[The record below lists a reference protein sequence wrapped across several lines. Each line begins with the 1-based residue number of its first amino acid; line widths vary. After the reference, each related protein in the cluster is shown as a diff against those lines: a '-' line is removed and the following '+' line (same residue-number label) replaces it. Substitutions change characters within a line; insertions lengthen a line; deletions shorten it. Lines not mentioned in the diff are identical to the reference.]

1 MMLKRSIAAC
11 VSGFMLFA
19 AAGVSSASSVT
30 SLREAVSEAVAN
42 SPEIMADWY
51 KLKASVEEQRVARGG
66 YYPSIDLNA
75 EAGREKVDTPVRSSD
90 AYHPDSTRLTLTQM
104 LFDGFS
110 TRNEV
115 ARLDHEKLASY
126 YDFRQSSEDIAL
138 QVVQAYYDVLR
149 YRELVV
155 LAKEN
160 YIQHRLIFDDIE
172 ERVTSGLG
180 RRVDLEQASG
190 RLALSESNLLT
201 ERTNLHDV
209 TVRFHRLV
217 GIAPARSL
225 EEPDFM
231 GDLIPEARLQAL
243 EGAFQNSPQLSAAI
257 ERIRAARA
265 EMKRKK
271 SAMMPRLD
279 LRLRQELAH
288 DTSGQEGLFEEQAV
302 ELVMTYNI
310 YNGGSDS
317 ASIRQ
322 SHELMN
328 RARSLR
334 DKACRDIR
342 QKVLIAHNDI
352 AAQQK
357 QVRYL
362 NRNQEAIGKAR
373 TAYRKQFDIGQRTL
387 LDLLDTE
394 NEYFETRRTLTNAE
408 TDLQLSKARTLEA
421 MGLLLKSFSLNGYG
435 FEELS
440 ELDLKRD
447 DPGAEGFGSCST
459 ELPDQDD
466 IDNDKLINDLFD
478 DPRFRRS
485 PDGKAAFNL
494 NVTFEY
500 NSSVIAQAIHSN
512 LKDAA
517 DFLAKYPSLNGVIE
531 GHTDDRGSDAYNQV
545 LSQSRAEAVKR
556 YLTVELGVEGSRLQ
570 VKGYGE
576 SQPLASNT
584 THEGRS
590 QNRRV
595 ELVLE
600 ANVPGRKPRL
610 SDFTNLRYD
619 AEKGTLN
626 GGGEAN
632 PGWAY

>member
-1 MMLKRSIAAC
+1 MMFKRSFVAC
-11 VSGFMLFA
+11 LSGVILSGV
-19 AAGVSSASSVT
+19 AGLSSASSVT

-51 KLKASVEEQRVARGG
+51 QLKAAIEEQRAARGG
-66 YYPSIDLNA
+66 YYPSLDLNA
-75 EAGREKVDTPVRSSD
+75 EAGREKVDTPTRSSD
-90 AYHPDSTRLTLTQM
+90 AFHPDSTRLTLTQM
-104 LFDGFS
+104 LFDGFR

-115 ARLDHEKLASY
+115 DRLDHEKLASY
-126 YDFRQSSEDIAL
+126 FDFRQSSEDIAL

-149 YRELVV
+149 YRQLVV

-180 RRVDLEQASG
+180 RRVDLEQATG

-217 GIAPARSL
+217 GIAPAKNL
-225 EEPDFM
+225 EEPDLTA
-231 GDLIPEARLQAL
+231 DLIPEAQLEVL
-243 EGAFQNSPQLSAAI
+243 EGAYDNSPELKASIQ
-257 ERIRAARA
+257 RIRAARA
-265 EMKRKK
+265 EMKRQR
-271 SAMMPRLD
+271 ADLLPRLD

-288 DTSGQEGLFEEQAV
+288 DTDGQEGRFEEQAV
-302 ELVMTYNI
+302 ELVLSYNI

-322 SHELMN
+322 SHQLMN
-328 RARSLR
+328 RARALR
-334 DKACRDIR
+334 DQACRNIR
-342 QKVLIAHNDI
+342 QEVLIAHNDI

-373 TAYRKQFDIGQRTL
+373 EAYRKQFDIGQRTL

-408 TDLQLSKARTLEA
+408 TDLQISRARTLEA

-440 ELDLKRD
+440 EFDLNRD
-447 DPGAEGFGSCST
+447 QPSGENFGSCSAD
-459 ELPDQDD
+459 LPEQDNM
-466 IDNDKLINDLFD
+466 DNDELIEELFN
-478 DPRFRRS
+478 DPRFRRGA
-485 PDGKAAFNL
+485 DGKAAFNL

-500 NSSVIAQAIHSN
+500 NSAVINDGEHSN
-512 LKDAA
+512 LRDAA
-517 DFLAKYPSLNGVIE
+517 EFLAKYPHLTGVIE
-531 GHTDDRGSDAYNQV
+531 GHTDDRGTDAYNQH
-545 LSQSRAEAVKR
+545 LSQSRAAAVKQ
-556 YLTVELGVEGSRLQ
+556 YLVSMLGVDGARLLT
-570 VKGYGE
+570 KGYGE
-576 SQPLASNT
+576 SKPLASNT
-584 THEGRS
+584 SAEGRS

-600 ANVPGRKPRL
+600 TEVSGRKPRL

-619 AEKGTLN
+619 EESGALTTDGKLN
-626 GGGEAN
+626 E
-632 PGWAY
+632 GWAY

>member
-1 MMLKRSIAAC
+1 MKLKRNIVAC
-11 VSGFMLFA
+11 VSGLMLLME
-19 AAGVSSASSVT
+19 AGMASASSVA

-51 KLKASVEEQRVARGG
+51 QLKAAIEEQRAARGG
-66 YYPSIDLNA
+66 YYPSLDLNA

-104 LFDGFS
+104 LFDGFR

-126 YDFRQSSEDIAL
+126 FDFRQSSEDIAL

-172 ERVTSGLG
+172 ARVLSGLG

-217 GIAPARSL
+217 GTAPARKL
-225 EEPDFM
+225 QEPDLM
-231 GDLIPEARLQAL
+231 GDLIPEERLEAL
-243 EGAFQNSPQLSAAI
+243 EGAFQNSPQLLAAI

-265 EMKRKK
+265 EMKRNK

-302 ELVMTYNI
+302 ELVMTYNL

-317 ASIRQ
+317 ASVRQ
-322 SHELMN
+322 SYQLMN
-328 RARSLR
+328 RARALR
-334 DKACRDIR
+334 DKVCRDIR
-342 QKVLIAHNDI
+342 QEVLIAHNDI

-373 TAYRKQFDIGQRTL
+373 DAYRKQFDIGQRTL

-408 TDLQLSKARTLEA
+408 TDLQLSRARTLEA
-421 MGLLLKSFSLNGYG
+421 MGLLLKSFSLYGYG

-440 ELDLKRD
+440 ELDLARD
-447 DPGAEGFGSCST
+447 QSLSEGACSA
-459 ELPDQDD
+459 ELPEQDD
-466 IDNDKLINDLFD
+466 IDNDQLINDLFD
-478 DPRFRRS
+478 DPRFRRE

-500 NSSVIAQAIHSN
+500 NSAVIDESIHSN
-512 LKDAA
+512 LQDAA
-517 DFLAKYPSLNGVIE
+517 EFLAKYPHLTGVIE
-531 GHTDDRGSDAYNQV
+531 GHTDDRGSDGYNMR

-556 YLTVELGVEGSRLQ
+556 YLTRVLGVDGSRLD

-576 SQPLASNT
+576 SKPLASNT
-584 THEGRS
+584 SDDGRS

-600 ANVPGRKPRL
+600 TEVPGRKPRL

-619 AEKGTLN
+619 DEQDTLRGDAPVN
-626 GGGEAN
+626 Q
-632 PGWAY
+632 GWAY